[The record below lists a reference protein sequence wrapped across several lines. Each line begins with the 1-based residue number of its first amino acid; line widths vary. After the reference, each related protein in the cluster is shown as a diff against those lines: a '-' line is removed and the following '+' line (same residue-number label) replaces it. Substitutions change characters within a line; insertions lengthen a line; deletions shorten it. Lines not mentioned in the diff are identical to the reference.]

1 MGPTRWFAIFLCLA
15 ALVSACTSGDQ
26 SIDVT
31 PTSGPATTAALEPST
46 TTAKPVDTTEDLAT
60 TTTEP
65 PPVAPLTGLIYD
77 DKGVETRPALVV
89 KIDNHPK
96 ARPQTGLDQADIVIE
111 MRAEGVT
118 RFAAVY
124 QSTVPDPVG
133 PVRSSRTSDFDL
145 LRGFDRPL
153 YSSSGGNDFVMR
165 GLGTLPI
172 TAVTATSHTN
182 YFRDR
187 NRAAP
192 HNLYTNS
199 SELFALAPAS
209 AESPSS
215 WFSYRSEGEVL
226 TPSARPVSGA
236 VTIGYPGGPIV
247 THTWDPTIEGWVRTQ
262 DGRPHTTRAGDQIAP
277 DNVVIM
283 VTRYVTSAADSTSPE
298 LVSVG
303 EGEAIILTD
312 GNVVT
317 GRWTR
322 PVAEAAPLIT
332 DSDGNVIKLTPG
344 KTWLL
349 YPESGNVLLPVS

>member
-1 MGPTRWFAIFLCLA
+1 MIARPFFATLVCLGLLA
-15 ALVSACTSGDQ
+15 AACSSTGDEAVTTSA
-26 SIDVT
+26 
-31 PTSGPATTAALEPST
+31 PATTENQP
-46 TTAKPVDTTEDLAT
+46 DTTEEVVVTTTEPEEVT

-65 PPVAPLTGLIYD
+65 LPVAPLTGLPSED
-77 DKGVETRPALVV
+77 NSFEGRPALVV

-96 ARPQTGLDQADIVIE
+96 ARPQTGLDLADIVIE

-124 QSTVPDPVG
+124 HSTAPDPIG

-145 LRGFDRPL
+145 LRGFDNPL

-165 GLGTLPI
+165 GLGNLPI

-187 NRAAP
+187 SRAAP

-199 SELFALAPAS
+199 SELFAFAPEP
-209 AESPSS
+209 AEAPSP

-226 TPSARPVSGA
+226 PGTASQISGL
-236 VTIGYPGGPIV
+236 VTIAFPGAGPIV
-247 THTWDPTIEGWVRTQ
+247 TYTWSPSVAGWLRTQ
-262 DGRPHTTRAGDQIAP
+262 DGRPHTTRAGDQLAP
-277 DNVVIM
+277 ENVVIM
-283 VTRYVTSAADSTSPE
+283 IARYGTSAADSTSPE

-303 EGEAIILTD
+303 EGELIVLTD
-312 GNVVT
+312 GNVIT
-317 GRWTR
+317 GRWAR
-322 PVAEAAPLIT
+322 PAAEAAPLLT

-344 KTWLL
+344 ETWVL
-349 YPESGNVLLPVS
+349 YPESGDVLLPVS